1 MMVKKKKKYIY
12 NDGNTIAGHMAPK
25 EWKKKIIKRQ
35 TDKKQ
40 TPQLLMLGLVAFCHF
55 YLR

>member
-1 MMVKKKKKYIY
+1 MVILLLDIWLQKNEKKNK
-12 NDGNTIAGHMAPK
+12 
-25 EWKKKIIKRQ
+25 IKRQ